1 MPDDIIEIDEADEI
15 PVLPKRRVQVDT
27 EMDMTPMIDCT
38 FLLLVFFVVG
48 AKLDPDAIVQLPPAR
63 YGAGVDPAKSVIIT
77 IVQQS
82 DDAQP
87 QIFLADGDVGAPLEG
102 DADAQAAE
110 IKAAVEAGIIEG
122 RQNVLIKAE
131 RRVKHREVARVAAA
145 AGQFEGVTLNVAVI
159 EKGAE
164 E

>member
-1 MPDDIIEIDEADEI
+1 MTEQLPDDEEE
-15 PVLPKRRVQVDT
+15 PVLPKRRLKADT

-48 AKLDPDAIVQLPPAR
+48 AKLDPDAVVQLPPAR
-63 YGAGVDPAKSVIIT
+63 YGAGVDPTKAVIIT
-77 IVQQS
+77 IAQES
-82 DDAQP
+82 DSAEP
-87 QIFLADGDVGAPLEG
+87 QVYLADGNKGEPLS
-102 DADAQAAE
+102 ADHDTQAAE
-110 IKAAVEAGIIEG
+110 IKAAVEAGVLEG

-131 RRVKHREVARVAAA
+131 RRVRHREVSRVATAA
-145 AGQFEGVTLNVAVI
+145 SQFEGITLNVAVM